1 MGLSEGVASGDSPAP
16 STESVTESREGLINR
31 LNRIEGQ
38 VRGLQR
44 MLESGRECEE
54 VITQVMAIRSALE
67 QAGLLL
73 VDHHIQNCVLKD
85 VTCSEESLL
94 ALERAMRSLM
104 RFTTIPAA
112 EDIRVQ
118 S

>member
-1 MGLSEGVASGDSPAP
+1 MSNEITTTDAAG
-16 STESVTESREGLINR
+16 REGLINR

-44 MLESGRECEE
+44 MLEGGRECED

-67 QAGLLL
+67 QVGLLL
-73 VDHHIQNCVLKD
+73 VDHHIHECVLRD
-85 VTCSEESLL
+85 VTCSDEALQS
-94 ALERAMRSLM
+94 LERAMRSFL

-112 EDIRVQ
+112 EDIRVPG
-118 S
+118 SFSPS

>member
-1 MGLSEGVASGDSPAP
+1 MSNKVPIGLERD
-16 STESVTESREGLINR
+16 GLINR

-38 VRGLQR
+38 VRGVQG
-44 MLESGRECEE
+44 MLEGGRECED

-67 QAGLLL
+67 QVGLLL
-73 VDHHIQNCVLKD
+73 VDHHIHECVMSE
-85 VTCSEESLL
+85 VTCSPESLQ

-112 EDIRVQ
+112 EDIRVPVGEN
-118 S
+118 